1 MPMSTHPSEKVLAA
15 PEELGLDSR
24 TAFRRA
30 ATELLEQLGEGAG
43 RLVIDLSGTRQIDSA
58 ELEALMII
66 IRKTTERRLT
76 VSLRRAN
83 EAMRFLLGLTK
94 LVELYVLQTAPG

>member
-1 MPMSTHPSEKVLAA
+1 LATYLEPTVEDLMPMSTHPSEKVLAA

-43 RLVIDLSGTRQIDSA
+43 RSVPPGNAGSCGARPTAAVSGGV
-58 ELEALMII
+58 
-66 IRKTTERRLT
+66 KVCPRRD
-76 VSLRRAN
+76 
-83 EAMRFLLGLTK
+83 
-94 LVELYVLQTAPG
+94 